1 MDLGVDHW
9 PGAAL
14 CTRQVPIHV
23 VLRRVVCGAGPDA
36 RMPAGCAPSPQAGQG
51 VVSDPQ
57 AAAPARR
64 VAPHDDA
71 RPSRQMLAVD
81 LCAPSPS
88 STIGSGVAL

>member
-1 MDLGVDHW
+1 MDRGVDHW

-14 CTRQVPIHV
+14 CIRQVPIHV
-23 VLRRVVCGAGPDA
+23 VMRRVVCGAWPDA

-51 VVSDPQ
+51 VVSDLQ

-64 VAPHDDA
+64 VAPRNDA
-71 RPSRQMLAVD
+71 RPSRQMLAVA
-81 LCAPSPS
+81 APSPS